1 MSDPAKHQTSREGLP
16 DSADSEHLAHP
27 DPSDPAAT
35 SAPPP
40 EESAPEQSAA
50 EESVAEA
57 GGEIPR
63 AAVGRLSLY
72 LRELRRLSATG
83 SDHASSKRLGEL
95 LGVSDAVVRRDL
107 AYLKPQGRRGV
118 GYVIEPLIQRI
129 RQTLGSN
136 HVWNVVLLGA
146 GSLGNAL
153 LRYQG
158 FQEQGFRWVAAF
170 DVADSRVGSLVE
182 GVPVYH
188 SSELEQRIAQLQAN
202 LAIIAVPAA
211 ATTDVARR
219 LSAAGITG
227 ILNFAP
233 VALQVGPEICV
244 ANVDLASE
252 LQQLAFSVLS
262 TRESAEAAAEETGT
276 KPQKNR

>member
-1 MSDPAKHQTSREGLP
+1 MSTE
-16 DSADSEHLAHP
+16 
-27 DPSDPAAT
+27 
-35 SAPPP
+35 PPGDAEP
-40 EESAPEQSAA
+40 HAA
-50 EESVAEA
+50 EGVSPGAS
-57 GGEIPR
+57 GGDIPP

-72 LRELRRLSATG
+72 LRELRRLAAAG
-83 SDHASSKRLGEL
+83 SDHASSRQLGQL

-118 GYVIEPLIQRI
+118 GYVIRPLVQRI

-136 HVWNVVLLGA
+136 QVWNVVLLGT

-170 DVADSRVGSLVE
+170 DIAPERIGTVVQD
-182 GVPVYH
+182 VPVYH
-188 SSELEQRIAQLQAN
+188 TDQLERRIRELEAN
-202 LAIIAVPAA
+202 LAIIAVPAG
-211 ATTDVARR
+211 ATGEIARR
-219 LSAAGITG
+219 LAAAGITG

-233 VALQVGPEICV
+233 VALRVGDEICV

-252 LQQLAFSVLS
+252 LQQLAFSVLIAG
-262 TRESAEAAAEETGT
+262 EPADG
-276 KPQKNR
+276 KPEKSSLKSSKNP